1 MSSSTETASD
11 ATPTRAEITLP
22 ARRSR
27 EVGLPM
33 VISIAI
39 AALGIG
45 FALGAVLTGG

>member
-1 MSSSTETASD
+1 MSSSTEITSD
-11 ATPTRAEITLP
+11 TTPTPNEITLP

-27 EVGLPM
+27 DVPLLL

-45 FALGAVLTGG
+45 FALGALLTGA